1 MIHEQGSVHAIRRS
15 KAYWW
20 PPVRSGC
27 IVRAQRSL
35 MRDLA
40 LFGELVKR
48 DVAGRYRGSWGGLLW
63 AFVQPLFLLCVYTL
77 AFGLIVGV
85 RWRKGGDALEYGV
98 FLFVGLIIYN
108 AFSEC
113 IVRAPTLIVSQANL
127 VKKVV
132 FPLYILPVVCAC
144 TALLHA
150 AIGFLVWVLV
160 YTVLFGLPK
169 AGTLLVPWILLC
181 CAPALLGIGWLLA
194 GLGAYLRDLPQITS
208 LVSHALLF
216 LTPVFYEVSNIPA
229 QYRSLLY
236 ANPLSVVIET
246 ARGLLLPGETP
257 SLVPLAIYAGIS
269 VVFALLSLALFNWM
283 RPRFADVV

>member
-1 MIHEQGSVHAIRRS
+1 MRARRS
-15 KAYWW
+15 W
-20 PPVRSGC
+20 
-27 IVRAQRSL
+27 L
-35 MRDLA
+35 RDLA
-40 LFGELVKR
+40 LFGELLKR
-48 DVAGRYRGSWGGLLW
+48 DVTGRYRGSWGGLVW

-85 RWRKGGDALEYGV
+85 RWRKGGDAFEYGV
-98 FLFVGLIIYN
+98 FLFIGLIIYN

-113 IVRAPTLIVSQANL
+113 IVRGPTLIVSQANF

-132 FPLYILPVVCAC
+132 FPLYILPAVAAC

-150 AIGFLVWVLV
+150 AIGFLVWMLV
-160 YTVLFGLPK
+160 YSLLFGLPK
-169 AGTLLVPWILLC
+169 AGALLVPWILLC

-194 GLGAYLRDLPQITS
+194 GFGAYFRDLPQIAS
-208 LVSHALLF
+208 LASHALLF
-216 LTPVFYEVSNIPA
+216 LTPVFYEAANIPS
-229 QYRSLLY
+229 QYRALLY

-257 SLVPLAIYAGIS
+257 SLVPLALYGAAS
-269 VVFALLSLALFNWM
+269 VLFALLSLALFNWM

>member
-1 MIHEQGSVHAIRRS
+1 MTLRRS
-15 KAYWW
+15 W
-20 PPVRSGC
+20 
-27 IVRAQRSL
+27 L
-35 MRDLA
+35 RDGA
-40 LFGELVKR
+40 LFGELLKR

-63 AFVQPLFLLCVYTL
+63 AFAQPLFLLCVYTL

-85 RWRKGGDALEYGV
+85 RRQQGGDAFEYGV
-98 FLFVGLIIYN
+98 FLFIGLIIYN

-113 IVRAPTLIVSQANL
+113 IVRAPTLILAQPNF

-132 FPLYILPVVCAC
+132 FPLYILPAVCAC

-150 AIGFLVWVLV
+150 AIGFLVWLLV
-160 YTVLFGLPK
+160 YSLLFGLPK
-169 AGTLLVPWILLC
+169 VQALALPLILLS

-194 GLGAYLRDLPQITS
+194 SVGAFFRDLPQIAS

-216 LTPVFYEVSNIPA
+216 LTPVFYDASNIPS
-229 QYRSLLY
+229 QYRPLLY

-246 ARGLLLPGETP
+246 ARGLLLPGEVP
-257 SLVPLAIYAGIS
+257 SLLPLAIYTGVS
-269 VVFALLSLALFNWM
+269 VAFALVSLALFNWM